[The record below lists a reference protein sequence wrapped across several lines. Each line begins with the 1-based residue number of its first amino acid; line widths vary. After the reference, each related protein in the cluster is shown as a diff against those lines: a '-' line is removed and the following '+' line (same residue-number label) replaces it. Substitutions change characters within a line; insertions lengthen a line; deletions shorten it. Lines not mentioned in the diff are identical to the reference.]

1 MFFFKQG
8 DPITRLT
15 LMNQAAE
22 LYLIQ
27 ILEKE
32 SLVGL
37 VTFDSIAIVQN
48 NLIRMIN
55 DSSYLE
61 ISAKLPQEAAGGTS
75 ICNGLR
81 KGFEVKEM
89 NYYPLPLTTSFT
101 FSQGREFTGSS
112 FTNSLT

>member
-1 MFFFKQG
+1 MFVFKQG
-8 DPITRLT
+8 SPITRLT

-27 ILEKE
+27 IIEKE

-37 VTFDSIAIVQN
+37 VTFDSTATVQN

-55 DSSYLE
+55 DNSYLE
-61 ISAKLPQEAAGGTS
+61 ISVKLPQRAGGGTS

-81 KGFEVKEM
+81 KGFQVKKRK
-89 NYYPLPLTTSFT
+89 LLTIICH
-101 FSQGREFTGSS
+101 
-112 FTNSLT
+112 